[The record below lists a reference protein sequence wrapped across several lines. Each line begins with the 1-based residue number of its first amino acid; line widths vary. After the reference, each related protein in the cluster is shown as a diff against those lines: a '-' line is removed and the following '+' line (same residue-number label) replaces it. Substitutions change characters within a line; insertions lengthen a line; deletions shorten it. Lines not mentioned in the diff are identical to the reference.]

1 MYVVPPVEQIECLFK
16 WRHQILWQW
25 DQFDSSNCWL
35 IWKDPDIG
43 KGRRQEEKG
52 TTEHEMAG
60 WHHRLNG
67 LRELVMDR
75 EAWCAAVHGV
85 TKSQTWLSNWTE
97 LTLLLYIGSFLGETS
112 LVIAREAYI
121 FTAPNP
127 GEKKE
132 LFSSNRI
139 GSCWINEM
147 SIPEARGMLSLW
159 SPRHVSWVHADWEQS
174 PCGNKNILDWVA

>member
-85 TKSQTWLSNWTE
+85 TKSQTWLSDWTE
-97 LTLLLYIGSFLGETS
+97 LIAPLLPLPTSDEVTDVPLGLLNSSTQTLVNSLDAEHIHIKEGLLFL
-112 LVIAREAYI
+112 R
-121 FTAPNP
+121 F
-127 GEKKE
+127 
-132 LFSSNRI
+132 
-139 GSCWINEM
+139 
-147 SIPEARGMLSLW
+147 
-159 SPRHVSWVHADWEQS
+159 
-174 PCGNKNILDWVA
+174 